1 MAHRDPERAKQYQ
14 KEWYEKNKNLIREQ
28 HKQYYEDNKDQ
39 VLTRIRKY
47 RTDLGDTYRDYQ
59 NERNTNFR
67 QKNPEKSMYILLKS
81 RAKKQDIDFNLDID
95 DLKIPNE
102 CPVLNIPIYKE
113 AIKGGKKGPKQN
125 SPSVDR
131 IDNNK
136 GYIKGNIQVISHRAN
151 TMKGSA
157 TPQELLKFAFWVIL
171 TYGHLIIPQEINND
185 N

>member
-1 MAHRDPERAKQYQ
+1 MAHKDPERAKQYR
-14 KEWYEKNKNLIREQ
+14 KDWYQKNKDNIQAQ
-28 HKQYYEDNKDQ
+28 HRQYYEDNKEQ
-39 VLTRIRKY
+39 VKIRMKKY
-47 RTDLGDTYRDYQ
+47 RKELGDTYKEYQ
-59 NERNTNFR
+59 NERTTKYR
-67 QKNPEKSMYILLKS
+67 QEHPEKSMYVLLKS
-81 RAKKQDIDFNLDID
+81 RAKKQKIDFNLDIE

-102 CPVLNIPIYKE
+102 CPVLNIPIYRE

-157 TPQELLKFAFWVIL
+157 TPEELLKFAYWVLLI
-171 TYGHLIIPQEINND
+171 YGHLINKEIS
-185 N
+185 